1 MEKFLQQKILDN
13 TIESYLYIIG
23 IILLAL
29 LVKRL
34 ISKYLAML
42 LYKLVARHAKNI
54 ARQSFLDLVVQPLDV
69 FLVLLVTII
78 AIDKLQIPGQFNF
91 SVYHVTMKQLLDS
104 IAAATIIG
112 VFIWLCL
119 RVIDFVAMILEE
131 KANLTSD
138 QTDNQLVLFF
148 KDFFKV
154 ILVIIGILL
163 IIRFSF
169 NKHIGSVLTGLSIVG
184 AAIALA
190 TRESMENLIASFIIF
205 FDKPFITGD
214 LVRVNN
220 FTGTIEKIGLR
231 STRIRTQEKTYIS
244 VPNKQMV
251 DTIVDNITLRTQRKV
266 ELRLELGL
274 SVNVEQLKSFIAAL
288 KTILQKT
295 DIENQAV
302 YLVDTGRNAHIITAE
317 YFTTMQQSIEE
328 FNALREA
335 VNLEVIELL
344 EKSGIELAA
353 ANMDVVVK
361 TSVPHQASTGRGG
374 EI

>member
-1 MEKFLQQKILDN
+1 MDKFLETEFLNN
-13 TIESYLYIIG
+13 TFRDYLYVIG
-23 IILLAL
+23 IILLAIII
-29 LVKRL
+29 KRL
-34 ISKYLAML
+34 ISKYLAKL
-42 LYKLVARHAKNI
+42 LYKLVAKAAKNI
-54 ARQSFLDLVVQPLDV
+54 ERQSFLDLVVEPMDL
-69 FLVLLVTII
+69 FLVLIVSII
-78 AIDKLQIPGQFNF
+78 ALDKLHFPSDLDFNI
-91 SVYHVTMKQLLDS
+91 YHITLKQLIDS
-104 IAAATIIG
+104 IAAATVII

-131 KANLTSD
+131 KANLTAD
-138 QTDNQLVLFF
+138 QTDNQLVVFF

-154 ILVIIGILL
+154 ILVMVGILL
-163 IIRFSF
+163 ILRFSF
-169 NKHIGSVLTGLSIVG
+169 NKPIGNLLTGLSIVG

-214 LVRVNN
+214 TVKVNN
-220 FTGTIEKIGLR
+220 FTGTIERIGLR
-231 STRIRTQEKTYIS
+231 STRIRTLDKTYIS

-266 ELRLELGL
+266 ELRLELSL
-274 SVNVEQLKSFIAAL
+274 SATAQQLKAL
-288 KTILQKT
+288 TPAIKTVLQKN
-295 DIENQAV
+295 DIENIVV
-302 YLVDTGRNAHIITAE
+302 YLMDTGKNAHIVAID

-353 ANMDVVVK
+353 ANTDVVVK
-361 TSVPHQASTGRGG
+361 TK
-374 EI
+374 